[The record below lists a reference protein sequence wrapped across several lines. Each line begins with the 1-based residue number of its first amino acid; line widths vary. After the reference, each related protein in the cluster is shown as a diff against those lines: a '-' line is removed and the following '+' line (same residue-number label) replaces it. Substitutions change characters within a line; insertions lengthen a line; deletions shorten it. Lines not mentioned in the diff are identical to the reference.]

1 MKYWLPILNHGL
13 HLIMKLKIYKRKSM
27 TNSDLQQ
34 LSSDFFQ
41 NSLDSSPTSA
51 IMRGHKQYFDQIE
64 ELNEET
70 FEKETKAVNDFI
82 SRLESIDSESLS
94 SREKVTHGMLEFA
107 LSSNKDSLMD
117 RSWEFGAGVSGF
129 TGFLIDY
136 NQQMFVPDSES
147 ADMLLKRLELY
158 KRLFTQIA
166 DVQMIGLKNNR
177 VATERNLLRTI
188 DQLENYLGS
197 SLDEDPLLLVNFS
210 PEISDSFIY
219 DWKENAKKIIDSN
232 IRPTVLA
239 YLEQL
244 KSDHIPKGR
253 PDEHSG
259 IMWIDGG
266 EETYLRAL
274 RKYTGHKNITVKEVH
289 EVGLSE
295 IERLKKEFFEIG
307 ENVFPGVSTPEEVL
321 QKMQTEPSMRYE
333 SKEQMLQLAVETIER
348 AYKPLDQWFTVFPKS
363 SCKVLPVPA
372 ESEQHAPPAYYYP
385 PLPDGSRDGTYFLNT
400 YKAETK
406 SIFEAESV
414 AFHEAIPGHH
424 LDRTIA
430 VELQDVPEF
439 QKYVASTA
447 FVEGWGLYSEQ
458 LANEMGLYS
467 NNVQQLG
474 RLGNDAWRACRLVL
488 DTGMHG
494 MGWSRNEAIEFF
506 RENSPIEEINAEIE
520 TDRYIAWPGQA
531 CSYKIGQLKIE
542 ELRRKAEN
550 ELGDKFDIRYFHDEV
565 LCDGGI
571 TLPILENKIKDF
583 IQRHSV

>member
-1 MKYWLPILNHGL
+1 
-13 HLIMKLKIYKRKSM
+13 M

-82 SRLESIDSESLS
+82 SRLESIDPEPLS
-94 SREKVTHGMLEFA
+94 NREKVTHGMLEFA

-197 SLDEDPLLLVNFS
+197 SLEEDPLLLVNFS
-210 PEISDSFIY
+210 PEISDSFMS
-219 DWKENAKKIIDSN
+219 DWREKAKKIIDSN

-333 SKEQMLQLAVETIER
+333 SKEQMLQLAVDTIER

-363 SCKVLPVPA
+363 PCKVLPVPA

-467 NNVQQLG
+467 NDVQQLG

-506 RENSPIEEINAEIE
+506 RANSPIEEINAEIE

-531 CSYKIGQLKIE
+531 CSYKMGQLKIE

>member
-1 MKYWLPILNHGL
+1 
-13 HLIMKLKIYKRKSM
+13 M
-27 TNSDLQQ
+27 TNNDLQQ

-51 IMRGHKQYFDQIE
+51 IMRGHKKYFDQIE

-82 SRLESIDSESLS
+82 SRLETIDRESLS
-94 SREKVTHGMLEFA
+94 NREKVTHGMLEFA
-107 LSSNKDSLMD
+107 LSSNKDALMD
-117 RSWEFGAGVSGF
+117 RSWEFSSGYTGF

-166 DVQMIGLKNNR
+166 DVQMVGLKSNR

-197 SLDEDPLLLVNFS
+197 SLEEDPLLLVNFS
-210 PEISDSFIY
+210 PEITESFIS
-219 DWKENAKKIIDSN
+219 DWKEKAKKIIDSN

-253 PDEHSG
+253 SDEHSG
-259 IMWIDGG
+259 IMWINGG

-321 QKMQTEPSMRYE
+321 GKMQTEPSMRYE
-333 SKEQMLQLAVETIER
+333 SKEQMLQLAVDTIER

-363 SCKVLPVPA
+363 PCKVLPVPA

-467 NNVQQLG
+467 NDVQQLG

-494 MGWSRNEAIEFF
+494 MGWSRDKAIEFF
-506 RENSPIEEINAEIE
+506 RANSPIEEINAEIE

-531 CSYKIGQLKIE
+531 CSYKMGQLKIE

-550 ELGDKFDIRYFHDEV
+550 ELSNNFDIRHFHDEV

-571 TLPILENKIKDF
+571 TLPILENKIEAF
-583 IQRHSV
+583 IAKHQN

>member
-1 MKYWLPILNHGL
+1 
-13 HLIMKLKIYKRKSM
+13 M
-27 TNSDLQQ
+27 TNNNLEQ
-34 LSSDFFQ
+34 LSKDFFQ

-82 SRLESIDSESLS
+82 SRLETIDRESLS
-94 SREKVTHGMLEFA
+94 NREKVTHGMLEFA

-136 NQQMFVPDSES
+136 NQQMFIPDSES

-166 DVQMIGLKNNR
+166 DVQMVGLKSNR

-197 SLDEDPLLLVNFS
+197 SLEEDPLLLVNFS
-210 PEISDSFIY
+210 PEITEPYIS
-219 DWKENAKKIIDSN
+219 DWKEKAKKIIESN

-253 PDEHSG
+253 SDEHSG
-259 IMWIDGG
+259 IIWIDGG

-307 ENVFPGVSTPEEVL
+307 KNVFPGVSTPEEVL
-321 QKMQTEPSMRYE
+321 GKMQTEPSMRYE
-333 SKEQMLQLAVETIER
+333 SKEQMLQLAVDTIER

-363 SCKVLPVPA
+363 PCKVLPVPA

-467 NNVQQLG
+467 NDVQQLG

-494 MGWSRNEAIEFF
+494 MGWSRDKAIEFF
-506 RENSPIEEINAEIE
+506 RANSPIEEINAEIE

-531 CSYKIGQLKIE
+531 CSYKMGQLKIE

-571 TLPILENKIKDF
+571 TLPILENKIKEF

>member
-1 MKYWLPILNHGL
+1 
-13 HLIMKLKIYKRKSM
+13 M
-27 TNSDLQQ
+27 TTDLLEQ
-34 LSSDFFQ
+34 LSNDFFQ

-51 IMRGHKQYFDQIE
+51 IMRGHKAYFDKLE
-64 ELNEET
+64 ELTDET
-70 FEKETKAVNDFI
+70 FNKEIKVVDEFI
-82 SRLESIDSESLS
+82 LRLANIDQNTLS
-94 SREKVTHGMLEFA
+94 HREKVTYGMLEFA
-107 LSSNKDSLMD
+107 LSSNKDSLLD

-136 NQQMFVPDSES
+136 NQQMFVPDMES

-158 KRLFTQIA
+158 KRLFSQIT
-166 DVQMIGLKNNR
+166 DVQKVGLANNR

-188 DQLENYLGS
+188 DQLENYLS
-197 SLDEDPLLLVNFS
+197 SAIDNDPLLFVNFS
-210 PEISDSFIY
+210 PEITESQISE
-219 DWKENAKKIIDSN
+219 WREKAKKIIETN
-232 IRPTVLA
+232 VRPTVLT
-239 YLEQL
+239 YMDQL
-244 KSDHIPKGR
+244 KSEHLPNGR
-253 PDEHSG
+253 SDEKSG

-274 RKYTGHKNITVKEVH
+274 RKYTGHKDTTVKEVH

-295 IERLKKEFFEIG
+295 IDRLKKEFFEIG
-307 ENVFPGVSTPEEVL
+307 VSVFPGVTAPEEVL
-321 QKMQTEPSMRYE
+321 HKMQTDPSMRYE
-333 SKEQMLQLAVETIER
+333 SKEQMLQLAVDTIER
-348 AYKPLDQWFTVFPKS
+348 AYKPLGEWFTVFPKS
-363 SCKVLPVPA
+363 PCKVLPVPA
-372 ESEQHAPPAYYYP
+372 ASEQHAPPAYYYP

-406 SIFEAESV
+406 SVFEAESV

-430 VELQDVPEF
+430 VELQDVPDF

-467 NNVQQLG
+467 NDVQQLG

-494 MGWSRNEAIEFF
+494 MGWSRDKAIEFF
-506 RENSPIEEINAEIE
+506 RANSPIEEINSEIE

-531 CSYKIGQLKIE
+531 CSYKMGQLKIE
-542 ELRRKAEN
+542 ELRRKAEH

-571 TLPILENKIKDF
+571 TLPILENKIDTF
-583 IQRHSV
+583 IAKHKS

>member
-1 MKYWLPILNHGL
+1 MKN
-13 HLIMKLKIYKRKSM
+13 
-27 TNSDLQQ
+27 NELQQ
-34 LSSDFFQ
+34 LSKDFFQ

-70 FEKETKAVNDFI
+70 FEKETEAVNDFI
-82 SRLESIDSESLS
+82 SRLENIDPESLS
-94 SREKVTHGMLEFA
+94 NREKVTHGMLEFA

-129 TGFLIDY
+129 TSFLIDY

-158 KRLFTQIA
+158 KRLFSQIA

-188 DQLENYLGS
+188 DQLKNYLGS
-197 SLDEDPLLLVNFS
+197 SLEEDPLLLINFS
-210 PEISDSFIY
+210 PEISESFIS
-219 DWKENAKKIIDSN
+219 DWKEKAKKIIDSN

-239 YLEQL
+239 YFEQL

-253 PDEHSG
+253 SDEHSG

-321 QKMQTEPSMRYE
+321 EKMQTEPSMRYE
-333 SKEQMLQLAVETIER
+333 SKEQMLQLAVDTIER

-363 SCKVLPVPA
+363 PCKVLPVPA

-385 PLPDGSRDGTYFLNT
+385 PLPDGSRDGTNFLNT

-467 NNVQQLG
+467 NDVQQLG

-494 MGWSRNEAIEFF
+494 MGWSRDKAVEFF
-506 RENSPIEEINAEIE
+506 RANSPIEEINSEIE

-531 CSYKIGQLKIE
+531 CSYKMGQLKIE

>member
-1 MKYWLPILNHGL
+1 
-13 HLIMKLKIYKRKSM
+13 M

-51 IMRGHKQYFDQIE
+51 IMRGHKKYFDQIE

-82 SRLESIDSESLS
+82 SRLESIDLESLS
-94 SREKVTHGMLEFA
+94 NREKVTHGMLEFA

-166 DVQMIGLKNNR
+166 DVQMVGLKSNR

-188 DQLENYLGS
+188 DQLENYLGT
-197 SLDEDPLLLVNFS
+197 SLEEDPLLLVNFS
-210 PEISDSFIY
+210 PEISESFIS
-219 DWKENAKKIIDSN
+219 DWQEKAKKIIDLN

-253 PDEHSG
+253 SDEHSG

-307 ENVFPGVSTPEEVL
+307 ENVFSGVSTPEEVL
-321 QKMQTEPSMRYE
+321 HKMQTEPSMRYE
-333 SKEQMLQLAVETIER
+333 SKEQMLQLAVDTIER

-363 SCKVLPVPA
+363 PCKVLPVPA

-467 NNVQQLG
+467 NDVQQLG

-494 MGWSRNEAIEFF
+494 MGWSRDKAIEFF
-506 RENSPIEEINAEIE
+506 RANSPIEEINAEIE

-531 CSYKIGQLKIE
+531 CSYKMGQLKIE

-550 ELGDKFDIRYFHDEV
+550 ELGNNFDIRHFHDEV

-571 TLPILENKIKDF
+571 TLPILENKIEAF
-583 IQRHSV
+583 IAKHQN

>member
-1 MKYWLPILNHGL
+1 
-13 HLIMKLKIYKRKSM
+13 M

-34 LSSDFFQ
+34 LSKDFFQ

-82 SRLESIDSESLS
+82 SRLESIDPEPLS
-94 SREKVTHGMLEFA
+94 NREKVTHGMLEFA

-197 SLDEDPLLLVNFS
+197 SLEDDPLLLINFS
-210 PEISDSFIY
+210 PEISDSFIS
-219 DWKENAKKIIDSN
+219 DWKEKAKKIIDSN

-333 SKEQMLQLAVETIER
+333 SKEQMLQLAVDTIER

-363 SCKVLPVPA
+363 PCKVLPVPA

-467 NNVQQLG
+467 NDVQQLG

-506 RENSPIEEINAEIE
+506 RANSPIEEINAEIE

-531 CSYKIGQLKIE
+531 CSYKMGQLKIE

>member
-1 MKYWLPILNHGL
+1 
-13 HLIMKLKIYKRKSM
+13 M

-82 SRLESIDSESLS
+82 SRLESIDTESLS
-94 SREKVTHGMLEFA
+94 NREKVTHGMLEFA
-107 LSSNKDSLMD
+107 LSSNKDSLTD

-158 KRLFTQIA
+158 KRLYTQIA
-166 DVQMIGLKNNR
+166 EVQKIGLKNNR

-197 SLDEDPLLLVNFS
+197 SLEEDPLLLVNFS
-210 PEISDSFIY
+210 PEISESFIS
-219 DWKENAKKIIDSN
+219 DWKEKAKKIIDLN

-333 SKEQMLQLAVETIER
+333 SKEQMLQLAVDTIER

-363 SCKVLPVPA
+363 PCKVLPVPA
-372 ESEQHAPPAYYYP
+372 ESEQHAPPAYYSP

-430 VELQDVPEF
+430 VELQDVPDF

-467 NNVQQLG
+467 NDVQQLG

-494 MGWSRNEAIEFF
+494 MGWSRDKAIEFF
-506 RENSPIEEINAEIE
+506 RANSPIEEINSEIE

-531 CSYKIGQLKIE
+531 CSYKMGQLKIE
-542 ELRRKAEN
+542 ELRRKAEI

-571 TLPILENKIKDF
+571 TLPILENKIDTF
-583 IQRHSV
+583 IAQHKS

>member
-1 MKYWLPILNHGL
+1 
-13 HLIMKLKIYKRKSM
+13 M
-27 TNSDLQQ
+27 TNNELQQ
-34 LSSDFFQ
+34 LSKDFFQ

-70 FEKETKAVNDFI
+70 FEKETEAVNDFI
-82 SRLESIDSESLS
+82 SRLENIDPESLS
-94 SREKVTHGMLEFA
+94 NREKVTHGMLEFA

-129 TGFLIDY
+129 TSFLIDY

-158 KRLFTQIA
+158 KRLFSQIA

-197 SLDEDPLLLVNFS
+197 SLEEDPLLLINFS
-210 PEISDSFIY
+210 PEISDSFIS
-219 DWKENAKKIIDSN
+219 DWKEKAKKIIDSN

-239 YLEQL
+239 YFEQL

-253 PDEHSG
+253 SDEHSG

-321 QKMQTEPSMRYE
+321 EKMQTEPSMRYE
-333 SKEQMLQLAVETIER
+333 SKEQMLQLAVDTIER

-363 SCKVLPVPA
+363 PCKVLPVPA

-467 NNVQQLG
+467 NDVQQLG

-494 MGWSRNEAIEFF
+494 MGWSRDKAVEFF
-506 RENSPIEEINAEIE
+506 RANSPIEEINSEIE

-531 CSYKIGQLKIE
+531 CSYKMGQLKIE

-583 IQRHSV
+583 IQKHSV

>member
-1 MKYWLPILNHGL
+1 
-13 HLIMKLKIYKRKSM
+13 M

-64 ELNEET
+64 ELNDET
-70 FEKETKAVNDFI
+70 FEKETKALNDFI
-82 SRLESIDSESLS
+82 SRLDGINVESLS
-94 SREKVTHGMLEFA
+94 NREKVTHGMLEFA
-107 LSSNKDSLMD
+107 LSSNKDSLQD

-158 KRLFTQIA
+158 KRLYTQIA
-166 DVQMIGLKNNR
+166 DVQMVGLKNNR

-197 SLDEDPLLLVNFS
+197 SLEEDPLLLVNFS
-210 PEISDSFIY
+210 PEITESFMS
-219 DWKENAKKIIDSN
+219 DWKEKAKKIIDSN

-253 PDEHSG
+253 SDEHSG

-274 RKYTGHKNITVKEVH
+274 RKYTGRKNITVNEVH

-321 QKMQTEPSMRYE
+321 GKMQTEPSMRYE
-333 SKEQMLQLAVETIER
+333 SKEQMLQLAVDTIER

-363 SCKVLPVPA
+363 PCKVLPVPA

-467 NNVQQLG
+467 NDVQQLG

-494 MGWSRNEAIEFF
+494 MGWSRDKAIEFF
-506 RENSPIEEINAEIE
+506 RANSPIEEINAEIE

-531 CSYKIGQLKIE
+531 CSYKMGQLKIE

-571 TLPILENKIKDF
+571 TLPILENKIKEF

>member
-1 MKYWLPILNHGL
+1 
-13 HLIMKLKIYKRKSM
+13 M
-27 TNSDLQQ
+27 TNNELIQ

-64 ELNEET
+64 EMTDET
-70 FEKETKAVNDFI
+70 FEKETKIVNDFI
-82 SRLESIDSESLS
+82 SRLEGINAESLS
-94 SREKVTHGMLEFA
+94 NREKVTHGMLEFA
-107 LSSNKDSLMD
+107 LSSNKDSLLD

-158 KRLFTQIA
+158 KRLYTQIA
-166 DVQMIGLKNNR
+166 EVQKIGLNNNR

-197 SLDEDPLLLVNFS
+197 SLEEDPLLLINFS
-210 PEISDSFIY
+210 PEISESFIS
-219 DWKENAKKIIDSN
+219 DWKEKAKKIIDVN
-232 IRPTVLA
+232 IRPTVLT
-239 YLEQL
+239 YLDQL
-244 KSDHIPKGR
+244 KTEHIPKGR
-253 PDEHSG
+253 TDEHSG
-259 IMWIDGG
+259 IMWIEGG

-274 RKYTGHKNITVKEVH
+274 RKYTGHKDITVQEVH
-289 EVGLSE
+289 NVGLSE
-295 IERLKKEFFEIG
+295 IDRLKKEFFEIG

-333 SKEQMLQLAVETIER
+333 SKEQMLQLAVDTIER
-348 AYKPLDQWFTVFPKS
+348 AYKPLEEWFTVFPKS
-363 SCKVLPVPA
+363 PCKVLPVPA

-430 VELQDVPEF
+430 VELQDVPDF

-467 NNVQQLG
+467 NDVQQLG

-494 MGWSRNEAIEFF
+494 MGWSRDKAIEFF
-506 RENSPIEEINAEIE
+506 KANSPIEEINSEIE

-531 CSYKIGQLKIE
+531 CSYKMGQLKIE
-542 ELRRKAEN
+542 ELRRKAEK

-571 TLPILENKIKDF
+571 TLQILENKIDTF
-583 IQRHSV
+583 IAKHKS

>member
-1 MKYWLPILNHGL
+1 
-13 HLIMKLKIYKRKSM
+13 M
-27 TNSDLQQ
+27 TNSELQQ

-82 SRLESIDSESLS
+82 LRLERINSESLS
-94 SREKVTHGMLEFA
+94 NREKVTHGMLEFA
-107 LSSNKDSLMD
+107 LSSNKDSLLD

-158 KRLFTQIA
+158 KRLYTQIA
-166 DVQMIGLKNNR
+166 EVQKIGLKNNR

-197 SLDEDPLLLVNFS
+197 SLEEDPLLLINFS
-210 PEISDSFIY
+210 PEISETFIS
-219 DWKENAKKIIDSN
+219 DWKEKAKKIIDSN

-253 PDEHSG
+253 SDEHSG

-266 EETYLRAL
+266 KETYLRAL
-274 RKYTGHKNITVKEVH
+274 RKYTGHKNITVEEVH

-307 ENVFPGVSTPEEVL
+307 ENVFPGVNTPEEVL

-333 SKEQMLQLAVETIER
+333 SKEQMLQLAVDTIER

-363 SCKVLPVPA
+363 PCKVLPVPA

-467 NNVQQLG
+467 NDVQQLG

-494 MGWSRNEAIEFF
+494 MGWSRDKAIEFF
-506 RENSPIEEINAEIE
+506 RANSPIEEINSEIE

-531 CSYKIGQLKIE
+531 CSYKMGQLKIE

-571 TLPILENKIKDF
+571 TLPILENKIDTF
-583 IQRHSV
+583 IAKHKS

>member
-1 MKYWLPILNHGL
+1 M
-13 HLIMKLKIYKRKSM
+13 
-27 TNSDLQQ
+27 SDNQ
-34 LSSDFFQ
+34 LVSLAEDFFQ

-70 FEKETKAVNDFI
+70 FEKETEAVNDFI
-82 SRLESIDSESLS
+82 SRLVNIDPESLS
-94 SREKVTHGMLEFA
+94 NREKVTHGMLEFA

-129 TGFLIDY
+129 TSFLIDY

-158 KRLFTQIA
+158 KRLFSQIA

-197 SLDEDPLLLVNFS
+197 SLEEDPLLLINFS
-210 PEISDSFIY
+210 PEISDSFIS
-219 DWKENAKKIIDSN
+219 DWKEKAKKIIDSN

-239 YLEQL
+239 YFEQL

-253 PDEHSG
+253 SDEHSG

-321 QKMQTEPSMRYE
+321 EKMQTEPSMRYE
-333 SKEQMLQLAVETIER
+333 SKEQMLQLAVDTIER

-363 SCKVLPVPA
+363 PCKVLPVPA

-467 NNVQQLG
+467 NDVQQLG
-474 RLGNDAWRACRLVL
+474 RLGNDSWRACRLVL

-494 MGWSRNEAIEFF
+494 MGWSRDKAIEFF
-506 RENSPIEEINAEIE
+506 KANSPIEEINSEIE

-531 CSYKIGQLKIE
+531 CSYKMGQLKIE
-542 ELRRKAEN
+542 ELRKKAEN